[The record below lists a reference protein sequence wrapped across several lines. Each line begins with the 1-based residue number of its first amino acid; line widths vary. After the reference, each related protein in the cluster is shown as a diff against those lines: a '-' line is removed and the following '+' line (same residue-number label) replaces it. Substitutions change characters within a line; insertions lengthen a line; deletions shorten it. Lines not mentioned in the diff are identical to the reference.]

1 MIGLPLLIV
10 LPLLGAVSIQ
20 AARTRER
27 VLTTL
32 WLGFSGALL
41 VDSCAVLASV
51 WAEGV
56 LVYRIG
62 GWPRGLGLGMAADSA
77 GGLLLLLV
85 CAIGFASL
93 WYAEGEMKRSRNRA
107 GFLSAFMFLIAGLNG
122 VVLSTDLFNM
132 FVFVELASVSAYIL
146 VGSEGRPDQIE
157 ASVKY
162 AFLGTLSSLV
172 FLAGIA
178 LVYDQVGALGL
189 WSISRFAEAGGAK
202 PLGIPMLMVLVGIGL
217 PGALFPMFFWLPDAH
232 SQAPSSVS
240 AALSAAYVQVALFAV
255 FRVFGQCLGLG
266 GFGDMLLWAGAA
278 AAVLGSMAALVQTD
292 MKRLLAYSTVASCGI
307 SFMLIGISSASSFTA
322 FLFHILNHALAKA
335 AMFLSAGLL
344 IHQTSQ
350 RRIDQMGGAWTVG
363 REACLMFLLG
373 ALADVGGP
381 SVGFFDKAYSFI
393 SLAGRD
399 PCLLLI
405 LIVGVAT
412 LAAAYARTFQ
422 FFLGPSPPGHG
433 RPTETPRSMM
443 AATAVVSLPIAAS
456 APLAWLLLDSLR
468 VSAVHMASRA
478 AIWAMEVI

>member
-1 MIGLPLLIV
+1 MIYLPLLVV
-10 LPLLGAVSIQ
+10 LPLLAAVGTQ
-20 AARTRER
+20 AARTREKL
-27 VLTTL
+27 LTIL
-32 WLGFSGALL
+32 WVGFSGAL
-41 VDSCAVLASV
+41 VIDACAVLVSV
-51 WAEGV
+51 WANGV
-56 LVYRIG
+56 AAYSIG
-62 GWPRGLGLGMAADSA
+62 GWPTGLGLGMVADSA
-77 GGLLLLLV
+77 GSLLLLLV
-85 CAIGFASL
+85 CAMGFASL
-93 WYAEGEMKRSRNRA
+93 WYAEGEMKPSRNRA

-122 VVLSTDLFNM
+122 MVLSTDLFNI

-146 VGSEGRPDQIE
+146 VGSEGRPGQIE

-189 WSISRFAEAGGAK
+189 WSISRFAESGGAG

-240 AALSAAYVQVALFAV
+240 AVLSAAYVQVALFSV
-255 FRVFGQCLGLG
+255 FRVFGQCLGRG
-266 GFGDMLLWAGAA
+266 GFGTMLLWSGAA
-278 AAVLGSMAALVQTD
+278 AVVLGSMAALVQTD
-292 MKRLLAYSTVASCGI
+292 LKRLLAYSTVASCGV
-307 SFMLIGISSASSFTA
+307 SFMLIGISTPSSFTA
-322 FLFHILNHALAKA
+322 LLFHILNHGLAKA

-344 IHQTSQ
+344 IHQTSH
-350 RRIDQMGGAWTVG
+350 RRIDQMGSAWTVG
-363 REACLMFLLG
+363 RPACLMFLLG
-373 ALADVGGP
+373 ALADIGGP

-393 SLAGRD
+393 SLAGIS
-399 PCLLLI
+399 PYLLLI

-412 LAAAYARTFQ
+412 LAAAYARAFQ
-422 FFLGPSPPGHG
+422 FFLGPSPAGDG
-433 RPTETPRSMM
+433 RPAETPRSMM

-468 VSAVHMASRA
+468 VSAVNMASRV